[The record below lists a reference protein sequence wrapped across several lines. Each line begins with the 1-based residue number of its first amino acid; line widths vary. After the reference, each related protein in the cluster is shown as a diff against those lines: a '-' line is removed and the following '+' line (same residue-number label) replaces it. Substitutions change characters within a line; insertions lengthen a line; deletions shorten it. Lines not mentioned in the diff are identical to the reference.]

1 VSVAP
6 YTTHED
12 LDALFEGLREAR
24 KVFEG

>member
-6 YTTHED
+6 YTTNKD
-12 LDALFEGLREAR
+12 LDALFAGLRDAR